1 MKNLIMLVDDDPLFR
16 AMGAELLD
24 RDGWQVEVLD
34 CAEAVINAMAFKRPK
49 LLITDIHMPGMN
61 GLELTKYFM
70 DHIPEVPVVIFTGQ
84 GNEDTAVECF
94 RIGAVD
100 YIRKENIA
108 SELAK
113 CVERI
118 LAEKFGEDVSDARER
133 EFEELS
139 HEEPKIPDRGLQS
152 EYIVRRWG
160 NSVNSLSTERA
171 EERELTEIKLR
182 ILRRQVERLDKWI
195 ALDRSYIPHQK
206 NVRHAFSDVVYM
218 MPLYSDGRAAVDKR
232 FAVFCRD
239 VSTKGCLV
247 IRNGML
253 YGKEWAIYFP
263 HLAGISPQ
271 SACVQARVIGGS
283 PIPLGMYEIGLSFHG
298 VIQLRA
304 EDEAVMR
311 PRKCS

>member
-1 MKNLIMLVDDDPLFR
+1 MTNLIMLVDDDPLFR
-16 AMGAELLD
+16 AMGTELLN
-24 RDGWQVEVLD
+24 RNGWQVETLES
-34 CAEAVINAMAFKRPK
+34 AEAAIEAMSFKRPRV
-49 LLITDIHMPGMN
+49 LITDIHMPGMN
-61 GLELTKYFM
+61 GLDLTKHFVAN
-70 DHIPEVPVVIFTGQ
+70 IPEVPVVIFTGQ

-100 YIRKENIA
+100 YIRKENIK
-108 SELAK
+108 SELPR

-118 LAEKFGEDVSDARER
+118 LAESFVEQVVENEGEDLVG
-133 EFEELS
+133 
-139 HEEPKIPDRGLQS
+139 HENCRVADRGLQS

-160 NSVNSLSTERA
+160 NAVNSLSTERA

-195 ALDRSYIPHQK
+195 ALDRSYVPHQK
-206 NVRHAFSDVVYM
+206 NIRHAFADVVYM
-218 MPLYSDGRAAVDKR
+218 MPLTANGNAAVDKR

-239 VSTKGCLV
+239 VSSKGCLV

-263 HLAGISPQ
+263 HLAGLSPQ
-271 SACVQARVIGGS
+271 SACVRARVIGGS

-298 VIQLRA
+298 VIQLRP